1 MLAAWACMAV
11 YYLRGRTGLPFLS
24 VIAALQCIQP
34 TKESMRQM
42 GKKRVIG
49 TLVGAV
55 WGAVVLYLEFLAAG
69 DAGIEEMLHF
79 ALMGGCAG
87 LVIYS
92 TVLLH
97 IQDNA
102 YYAAV
107 VFLSIAMNHVTDA
120 NPAVY
125 IIDRVIDT
133 GVGVLIGTVINS
145 LHLPRTRDFTT
156 LFLSGVDQMVS
167 HTEHRL
173 APYTKVELNRLI
185 EDGAKFTVITRQTPA
200 LIREV
205 LAGVKLK
212 YPVIAMDGAV
222 MYDMSG
228 SRFLKTVKMDPEICC
243 SLNQFLRNKEAHYF
257 ANTVRDDLLVIYYPK
272 MYEGAMKNLYL
283 KKRSSPYR
291 NYVRS
296 EQEIN
301 DDVIYFHVI
310 DEEQKIRDLEK
321 QLLAQPFAALV
332 RTSLDDYLCEEGDLI
347 LRIYAKEASRKKM
360 LEQLKEMTGTGT
372 VIKYGTQEEGADLVS
387 FYVGD
392 RMVKDIKSRFEKV
405 DLRGWRNILHF

>member
-243 SLNQFLRNKEAHYF
+243 SLNQFLCNEEAHYF
-257 ANTVRDDLLVIYYPK
+257 VNTVRDDLLVIYYPK